1 MPSLWTPGGE
11 HGVPDAPTG
20 ATAPPGTGTASPG
33 EMTEEQVLAEREALE
48 RELAAAPVE
57 DIVANHCFGLFQLAA
72 LYLTQSPPDLAKAK
86 LAIDALGAM
95 VDTLGARLG
104 ESTPSLQ
111 GALAQL
117 RLAFVELSGKQPARG
132 GNGNG
137 RADPDAGTGK
147 AAPA

>member
-1 MPSLWTPGGE
+1 MPSLWTPEGE
-11 HGVPDAPTG
+11 HGVADAPTG
-20 ATAPPGTGTASPG
+20 ATAPPGAGTAGPG
-33 EMTEEQVLAEREALE
+33 EMTEEQLLAERAALE
-48 RELAAAPVE
+48 RELAAAPAE

-104 ESTPSLQ
+104 EATPSLQ

-117 RLAFVELSGKQPARG
+117 RLAFVELSGKPPAG
-132 GNGNG
+132 DGNGSE
-137 RADPDAGTGK
+137 RPDPNAGTGQ

>member
-1 MPSLWTPGGE
+1 
-11 HGVPDAPTG
+11 
-20 ATAPPGTGTASPG
+20 
-33 EMTEEQVLAEREALE
+33 MTEEQVLAEREALE